1 MPSSYYLLRVR
12 RLVIFLN
19 PDIMKLLAFATTVL
33 GLSSNVVGAASSVPF
48 SSAFECL
55 KLKQV
60 LDNIPVDNIAGLFQS
75 EYCSR
80 GCKLRKSDYEH
91 QLRAISR
98 SVIETESANMGESE
112 LSSSWVSWVEHIMDK
127 TYENCM
133 DEQNPDEDVCRD
145 PSRLAG
151 LTKCIKSNF
160 WTETISNPGR
170 VLPMFLGSGCANR
183 VKYLSNPEL
192 WDTTLAGYM
201 RNASETCLGKTSVAL
216 PVYPQ
221 ELNVSFPAE

>member
-1 MPSSYYLLRVR
+1 
-12 RLVIFLN
+12 
-19 PDIMKLLAFATTVL
+19 MKLLAFATTVL
-33 GLSSNVVGAASSVPF
+33 SFSSNVVSAASSAPF
-48 SSAFECL
+48 GSAFKCL

-60 LDNIPVDNIAGLFQS
+60 LDDIPADHVAGLFQS

-91 QLRAISR
+91 QLRDISR

-112 LSSSWVSWVEHIMDK
+112 LSSSWVSWVEHVMDETFEHCMDK
-127 TYENCM
+127 E
-133 DEQNPDEDVCRD
+133 NPDEDVCRD
-145 PSRLAG
+145 PSRLAD

-170 VLPMFLGSGCANR
+170 VLPMFWGSGCANR

-192 WDTTLAGYM
+192 WDKTLAGYI
-201 RNASETCLGKTSVAL
+201 RNASESCLAK
-216 PVYPQ
+216 
-221 ELNVSFPAE
+221 

>member
-1 MPSSYYLLRVR
+1 
-12 RLVIFLN
+12 
-19 PDIMKLLAFATTVL
+19 MKLLAFATTVL
-33 GLSSNVVGAASSVPF
+33 GFSSNVVGAASSNPF
-48 SSAFECL
+48 GSAFECL

-60 LDNIPVDNIAGLFQS
+60 LDNIPVNQIANLFQS

-91 QLRAISR
+91 QLRAIAG
-98 SVIETESANMGESE
+98 SVIETESANMGESD

-127 TYENCM
+127 TYETCL
-133 DEQNPDEDVCRD
+133 DEENADEDFCRD
-145 PSRLAG
+145 PSRLTG
-151 LTKCIKSNF
+151 FTKCVKSNF
-160 WTETISNPGR
+160 WFETISNPGL

-183 VKYLSNPEL
+183 VKFLSNPEL

-201 RNASETCLGKTSVAL
+201 RKASETCLGKTSILL

-221 ELNVSFPAE
+221 ELNDSFPAE